1 MQRTDSAPSQ
11 SRVPDPKLLTRLA
24 WECRWTD
31 RVRSAELARQA
42 LALVEQQTSYDAVDR
57 CSALRTLAWQAKWR
71 GDFEQTTSYC
81 LQAKQGMDRQIA
93 KHLLVDVFSLLGV
106 VHYSAGRRDFAS
118 RMVRRGFD
126 LVDDTI
132 PDEALVDLYIT
143 QSTIQR
149 YRGRIEESRHALE
162 NALQLSKGAER
173 ARVEHNIARTLNYE
187 RDYVQALER
196 AEESLALARQF
207 KNRIIL
213 PYTLEVLSAAQIAL
227 DRPVDALP
235 HLEEGLEIAQADGD
249 QRAACQL
256 LHQLGIAQQKRGEMG
271 HACEAL
277 TEGQRI
283 AQAIGYPIWLT
294 RFTEARAQ
302 LYEAEGEFQKAAS
315 AYKEVVRLKDS
326 MRD

>member
-1 MQRTDSAPSQ
+1 M
-11 SRVPDPKLLTRLA
+11 
-24 WECRWTD
+24 
-31 RVRSAELARQA
+31 RSAELAQQA
-42 LALVEQQTSYDAVDR
+42 LALVDQQTSHDALAR
-57 CSALRTLAWQAKWR
+57 CSALRTLGWQAKWR

-81 LQAKQGMDRQIA
+81 LQAKQGMDRLVA

-132 PDEALVDLYIT
+132 PDEALVDLYTT

-162 NALQLSKGAER
+162 NALELAKGAER
-173 ARVEHNIARTLNYE
+173 ARVEHNIARTMNYE
-187 RDYVQALER
+187 YKYVQAAER
-196 AEESLALARQF
+196 AEESLALARQY

-213 PYTLEVLSAAQIAL
+213 PYTLEVLSAAYIAL

-235 HLEEGLEIAQADGD
+235 HLEEGLEIAQTDRD

-256 LHQLGIAQQKRGEMG
+256 LHQLGIAQRKRGEMR
-271 HACEAL
+271 HASEAL
-277 TEGQRI
+277 IEGQRI
-283 AQAIGYPIWLT
+283 AQSIGYPIWLT